1 MGRHHMAIVISVLLL
16 LGGGCGRAESVA
28 GSAADAAAPQERV
41 SETSGHAMSSEHT
54 AGPASEHAM
63 MRGDEH
69 SEDMPHMFAF
79 GAPAEPADA
88 DRVVDVE
95 TVEEGGFHYDPD
107 SIDLRVGVTV
117 TFRVHNVGEAEHEFV
132 LGDQAMQDMHE
143 AEMQAMASDSP
154 MMHDEPNAISVK
166 PGEIVE
172 LTWTF
177 TTPTRLVYG
186 CHLPG
191 HYAAGMRGELTVGN

>member
-1 MGRHHMAIVISVLLL
+1 MAIAIGVLLL

-28 GSAADAAAPQERV
+28 GSADDAAAPRV
-41 SETSGHAMSSEHT
+41 SETTDHAMSSEHMADT
-54 AGPASEHAM
+54 ASEHGM
-63 MRGDEH
+63 MSGDKH
-69 SEDMPHMFAF
+69 SGDMPHMFAF
-79 GAPAEPADA
+79 GAPAKPADA

-107 SIDLRVGVTV
+107 SIDLRVGETV

-132 LGDQAMQDMHE
+132 LGDEAMQDTHE
-143 AEMQAMASDSP
+143 AEMQAMASDSA

-166 PGEIVE
+166 PGETVE

-177 TTPTRLVYG
+177 TTPTGLVYG

-191 HYAAGMRGELTVGN
+191 HYAAGMRGELTVDN